1 MFQWSVGGGELP
13 IRREVG
19 GAGCGVAWDG
29 YFHGCCGFHFYIG
42 GVRLVGCSHARL
54 AVASWEVV
62 SVSCCT
68 SEEWGQTMFKHSDSV
83 PKAMRPIY
91 DEVVAI
97 TDVFCAAHLTSGYAD
112 LARYMAAAL
121 SRKRPSPLSSGRRK
135 TWAAGIVYALG
146 QVNLLFDTASKPH
159 LTATDLCGLFGV
171 SQGSAYGKSKEA
183 WDALSLMQMDPH
195 WTVPEGMANNPM
207 AWMIFLDGL
216 IVDVRSYHREIQ
228 EIAFERGLIPFVFS
242 LEGKDDESARQKGL
256 LPDQTLEEGLAGS
269 SGAPVIRLLSF
280 KVTYDE
286 LEDEFSKRV
295 DRIPD
300 DLKELHGCIN
310 GDPQRA
316 IAHLKKLINQYPDV
330 PMLYNWLCIASSSVG
345 DHELARSSARTNFQR
360 HPKYLFG
367 RLNYAE
373 TLLQEGKLREVFDI
387 IGKTF
392 ILTDLDPSREVF
404 HVSEVV
410 SFYGLVARYVL
421 RLGKIKTAMSFFDL
435 LHKVEPDHRI
445 TKLLEEMVD
454 RHTPRRIPADARRF
468 LSDR

>member
-1 MFQWSVGGGELP
+1 
-13 IRREVG
+13 
-19 GAGCGVAWDG
+19 
-29 YFHGCCGFHFYIG
+29 
-42 GVRLVGCSHARL
+42 
-54 AVASWEVV
+54 
-62 SVSCCT
+62 
-68 SEEWGQTMFKHSDSV
+68 MFKHSDSV
-83 PKAMRPIY
+83 PKAMRPIF

-97 TDVFCAAHLTSGYAD
+97 TDAFCTEHLTNSYAD

-121 SRKRPSPLSSGRRK
+121 SRKRPSPLSTGRRK

-146 QVNLLFDTASKPH
+146 RMNFLFDSSNDPH
-159 LTATDLCGLFGV
+159 LSATELCGLFDV

-183 WDALSLMQMDPH
+183 WDALGLVQMDPH
-195 WTVPEGMANNPM
+195 WTVPEVMAHNPM
-207 AWMIFLDGL
+207 AWMVFLDGL

-228 EIAFERGLIPFVFS
+228 EIAFEKGLIPFVSS

-256 LPDQTLEEGLAGS
+256 LPDQTLEKGLAGS

-300 DLKELHGCIN
+300 DLQELHGCIN
-310 GDPQRA
+310 RDPQRA
-316 IAHLKKLINQYPDV
+316 ITHLKKLINQYPDV

-345 DHELARSSARTNFQR
+345 DHELARSASKTNFQR
-360 HPKYLFG
+360 HPGYLFG

-373 TLLQEGKLREVFDI
+373 TLLGEGKLREVFDT
-387 IGKTF
+387 IGRTF
-392 ILTDLDPSREVF
+392 VLTDIDSSREEY
-404 HVSEVV
+404 HISEVV

-421 RLGKIKTAMSFFDL
+421 RLGKIKTAMSFLSL
-435 LHKVEPDHRI
+435 LQKVEPDHRI

-468 LSDR
+468 LSGR